1 MDEQEHKHKLLEDE
15 VIKLRAE
22 NLFLKTTLTFY
33 ADPDTYFAIAMLG
46 DPPHGDFLD
55 DMSDV
60 EGTLRPGAMAR
71 RALGVE

>member
-1 MDEQEHKHKLLEDE
+1 MTEDEHTRKLLEDE

-22 NLFLKTTLTFY
+22 NLFLKTTLAFY
-33 ADPDTYFAIAMLG
+33 ADPDTYFAIAMIG
-46 DPPHGDFLD
+46 EHPHGDFLD